1 MKVSS
6 FKFYVI
12 MSGHSH
18 FSTIKRKKEVT
29 DAKRGKVFSKLARQ
43 ILIAAKEKGADPETN
58 SNLRMIIEKAKGLN
72 MPKEN
77 IDRAIKK
84 GTGELEG
91 EKLEEIM
98 YEAYGPGGIAIIIEG
113 ITDNKNRTLSE
124 IKQTLNQYQGKL
136 ADSGSVKWMFE
147 RKGAIIL
154 DKEQTTNQGD
164 LEMKVIEAGAEDFLW
179 IKQEEGVYLEIYT
192 KVEDLEAVKKQ
203 LENQG
208 VKIETAGLDWIAK
221 ETMKL
226 DNKQKN
232 TAEKLF
238 EELDEN
244 DAVQE
249 IYSNFEI

>member
-1 MKVSS
+1 
-6 FKFYVI
+6 

-18 FSTIKRKKEVT
+18 FSTIKRKKEIT

-43 ILIAAKEKGADPETN
+43 VLIAAKEKGGDIETN
-58 SNLRMIIEKAKGLN
+58 SSLRMIIEKAKGLN
-72 MPKEN
+72 MPKDN
-77 IDRAIKK
+77 IERAIKK

-98 YEAYGPGGIAIIIEG
+98 YEAYGTGGIAIIIEG

-124 IKQTLNQYQGKL
+124 VKQTLNQFQGKL

-154 DKEQTTNQGD
+154 DKEQTMNKDD
-164 LEMKVIEAGAEDFLW
+164 LEMKIIEDGAEDFSW
-179 IKQEEGVYLEIYT
+179 IEQEDGVYLEIYT
-192 KVEDLEAVKKQ
+192 KVENLEAVKNQ
-203 LENQG
+203 LEEQG
-208 VKIETAGLDWIAK
+208 IKIETAGLDWIAK
-221 ETMKL
+221 ETIKL

-238 EELDEN
+238 DELDEN

-249 IYSNFEI
+249 IYSNLAG

>member
-1 MKVSS
+1 
-6 FKFYVI
+6 

-18 FSTIKRKKEVT
+18 FSTIKHKKAIT

-58 SNLRMIIEKAKGLN
+58 SNLRMTIEKAKSLN
-72 MPKEN
+72 MPKDN
-77 IDRAIKK
+77 IERAIQK
-84 GTGELEG
+84 GAGEIEG
-91 EKLEEIM
+91 EKLEEII

-124 IKQTLNQYQGKL
+124 IKQILNQLQGKL
-136 ADSGSVKWMFE
+136 ADSGSVKWSFE

-154 DKEQTTNQGD
+154 AKEQTLGKDD
-164 LEMKVIEAGAEDFLW
+164 LEMKIIEAGAEDFSW
-179 IKQEEGVYLEIYT
+179 IEQEEGDYLEIFT
-192 KVEDLEAVKKQ
+192 KVENLEAVKKQ
-203 LENQG
+203 LEEQEI
-208 VKIETAGLDWIAK
+208 KIETTSLDWVAK
-221 ETMKL
+221 ETIKI

-249 IYSNFEI
+249 IYSNLET